1 MELSQ
6 GYQHVFF
13 IGIGGIG
20 MSAIARW
27 FHVNGYHT
35 GGYDRTST
43 ALTTALEKEGLG
55 IIFEDSVG
63 SLPKEFTNP
72 ENTLVVFTPA
82 IPKDSE
88 LLSYF
93 RSNGFPVKKRS
104 EILGLLASQMK
115 TVAIAGTHGKTTTSS
130 MTAHIIRSS
139 GTNCA
144 AFLGGITVN
153 YNSNFLLNEPE
164 EDMSRVVCVVEADE
178 FDRSFLTL
186 FPHVAVVTST
196 DADHLDIYGN
206 HNELLA
212 SFQGFADQIDRDGTL
227 FLKNGLSLRGPEHT
241 FAYGLGAGAYRAEN
255 IRIENACFV
264 FDIHGPELKIE
275 DIHLRTPGFHNVE
288 NAVAASAASLA
299 AGLTPD
305 QVREGLNTFK
315 GVKRRFE
322 YIAEGESTYID
333 DYAHHPSEITAFLTS
348 VKALYPDRPL
358 TAVFQPH
365 LFTRTRDFAGEF
377 AQSLALADTI
387 YLLDIY
393 PARELPIEGVDSEM
407 LLKMIPAADKH
418 LITREDLLDLIAA
431 SPPRLLVTIGA
442 GDIDKLVSPIKT
454 ILQSS
459 NIP

>member
-1 MELSQ
+1 
-6 GYQHVFF
+6 
-13 IGIGGIG
+13 

-27 FHVNGYHT
+27 FHINGYHT
-35 GGYDRTST
+35 AGYDKTPT
-43 ALTTALEKEGLG
+43 ALTATLEKEGLE
-55 IIFEDSVG
+55 IIFEDSV
-63 SLPKEFTNP
+63 SALPAGFTDA

-88 LLSYF
+88 LLHYF

-104 EILGLLASQMK
+104 EILGLLAARMK
-115 TVAIAGTHGKTTTSS
+115 TIAIAGTHGKTTTSS

-164 EDMSRVVCVVEADE
+164 EDMSRVICVVEADE

-206 HNELLA
+206 HNELLS
-212 SFQGFADQIDRDGTL
+212 SFQGFADQIDRNGVL
-227 FLKNGLSLRGPEHT
+227 FLRQGLSLRGPEHT
-241 FAYGLGAGAYRAEN
+241 YSYGLGTGVCSAEN
-255 IRIENACFV
+255 IRIENARFV
-264 FDIHGPELKIE
+264 FDLHTPDVRIE
-275 DIHLRTPGFHNVE
+275 NICLRIPGFHNVE
-288 NAVAASAASLA
+288 NAVAASAAALA
-299 AGLTPD
+299 VGITPE
-305 QVREGLNTFK
+305 QVRDGLNTFK

-322 YIAEGESTYID
+322 YILEGERTYID
-333 DYAHHPSEITAFLTS
+333 DYAHHPSEITAFLRS
-348 VKALYPDRPL
+348 VRALYPDRQL

-365 LFTRTRDFAGEF
+365 LFSRTRDFAAEF

-393 PARELPIEGVDSEM
+393 PARELPIDGVDSAM
-407 LLKMIPAADKH
+407 LLEKIPAAGKH
-418 LITREDLLDLIAA
+418 LVNRDDLLARIAA
-431 SPPRLLVTIGA
+431 SPPELLVTIGA
-442 GDIDKLVSPIKT
+442 GDIDKLVSPIKS